1 MRKSGGIMSK
11 DLVKKWEPTGLL
23 GPSIHLS
30 SDVLRQK
37 RLQKTKQVLIAEALE
52 ECAGAMFED
61 FEKDKDLNSF
71 ILSLVRRIFDEGN
84 GLKAEYQKIKKLY
97 CKVKDSFYKELGIQD
112 FLNIDDIEAELCALI
127 GETYVEKY
135 GETNKGECDDEAE

>member
-1 MRKSGGIMSK
+1 MKSK
-11 DLVKKWEPTGLL
+11 ELVTKWEPTGLL
-23 GPSIHLS
+23 GSIIHLS

-52 ECAGAMFED
+52 KCAGAMFED

-71 ILSLVRRIFDEGN
+71 ILPLVRRIFDKGD

-97 CKVKDSFYKELGIQD
+97 YEIKDSFYEELGIQD
-112 FLNIDDIEAELCALI
+112 FLSIDDIEAELCATL
-127 GETYVEKY
+127 GEEYVKRY
-135 GETNKGECDDEAE
+135 GEKNETK

>member
-1 MRKSGGIMSK
+1 MKGK
-11 DLVKKWEPTGLL
+11 ELVIKWEPTGLL
-23 GPSIHLS
+23 GPTIHLS
-30 SDVLRQK
+30 SNVLRQK

-71 ILSLVRRIFDEGN
+71 IFPLVRRIFDEGC

-97 CKVKDSFYKELGIQD
+97 YEIKDSFYAELDVRD
-112 FLNIDDIEAELCALI
+112 FVAIDVEAELCALI
-127 GETYVEKY
+127 SEIYIERCGGK
-135 GETNKGECDDEAE
+135 K